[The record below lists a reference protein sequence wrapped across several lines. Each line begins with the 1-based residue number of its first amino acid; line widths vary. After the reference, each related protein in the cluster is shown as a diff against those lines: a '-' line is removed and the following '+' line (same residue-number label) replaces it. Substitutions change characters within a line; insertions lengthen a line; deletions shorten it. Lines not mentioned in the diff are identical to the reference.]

1 MRQEKSGSVGIW
13 LIALLV
19 VAWGIMAIPKGI
31 LIFIVV
37 VGLIV
42 VVTIVVSN
50 ANSPKSK
57 VLSNKPEKTL
67 SEIIGPPKK
76 IPKNPVGWSKS
87 VSNTEVF
94 FRSSDSENDPQDNGY
109 RIPSPPPGVGKAEW
123 IAADKSVSIAGLT
136 IPGGLFYFGTGL
148 KNKYGQID
156 PCLINPNLR
165 VAQDGDLMV
174 SQLGYWSSYH
184 EISPTARRA
193 YLKWLAGGRQ
203 HLKADIGFVFLFFYG
218 LERRAIAGMYDD
230 IDAHQDRPAIVA
242 EVKRLLSIYG
252 DKSSSFKRYASEL
265 LDWLFLAA
273 QPKQLYL
280 QPVPYFPN
288 TYELPGY
295 MRLAL
300 GQAAVDKA
308 PLPVDLVLAWLKLD
322 LNFYR
327 RTPATR
333 CTTQFDQLF
342 RERYAEVFDAGYVLP
357 RNKTRFKYVYRPAT
371 ASLRGYDEVNLN
383 FGDIPDI
390 SVLTAPVKKIQTL
403 IDQCVVELEP
413 YSRFLGR
420 NPGSTV
426 ALEGML
432 LLPPSLWPDAARNK
446 LTSLRSKLA
455 GNMLALSFGELIS
468 LFGGTEAL
476 SKDKAQG
483 LARALEAS
491 HIGIEPNVL
500 AGAKTP
506 TAEDMVIL
514 FSDEANLL
522 LSPETSAY
530 RAAMLT
536 LQLASALAN
545 ADGDFSKEEVK
556 HLEDQVHAWHHLTP
570 SHRQRL
576 LAHLRLLTIS
586 PVSLPSLKKKVEVLD
601 VTSKEAIAAFI
612 ATLSQ
617 ADGVVS
623 PSEVKFLEKLYK
635 TLGVEPKRVF
645 SDLHASATGSRAST
659 SAEATVGFTLDAA
672 RIAKLQKDTDKVSAL
687 LANIFKEEE
696 VTPVVAVSE
705 PEDEDVKS
713 TTHLLGLDTAHSSLA
728 RMLLSRPHWTRAE
741 LEDVASDLELMLD
754 GALEQINEAA
764 FDAYDIPF
772 TEGDDPIEV
781 SVDVLEKIEG

>member
-109 RIPSPPPGVGKAEW
+109 RIPSPPPGIGKAEW
-123 IAADKSVSIAGLT
+123 ITADKSVTIAGLI
-136 IPGGLFYFGTGL
+136 IPGGLFYFGAGL

-165 VAQDGDLMV
+165 VAQDGDLTV

-203 HLKADIGFVFLFFYG
+203 HPKADIGFVFLFFYG

-230 IDAHQDRPAIVA
+230 IDAYQDRSVIVA

-265 LDWLFLAA
+265 LDWLFLAG

-280 QPVPYFPN
+280 EPVPDFPN

-390 SVLTAPVKKIQTL
+390 SVLTAPVKKIQML

-413 YSRFLGR
+413 YSRYLGR
-420 NPGSTV
+420 NPGATN

-432 LLPPSLWPDAARNK
+432 LLPPSLWPEAARNK
-446 LTSLRSKLA
+446 LTSMRSKLA

-468 LFGGTEAL
+468 LFGGTEVL

-483 LARALEAS
+483 LARALETS
-491 HIGIEPNVL
+491 HIGMEPNVL

-506 TAEDMVIL
+506 AAEDMVIL
-514 FSDEANLL
+514 FSHDANLL

-536 LQLASALAN
+536 LQLASALAS
-545 ADGDFSKEEVK
+545 ADGDFSEAEVR
-556 HLEDQVHAWHHLTP
+556 HLQDQVHAWHHLTP

-586 PVSLPSLKKKVEVLD
+586 PVSLPSLKKKVEALD
-601 VTSKEAIAAFI
+601 VVSKEAIAAFI

-623 PSEVKFLEKLYK
+623 PSEVKFLEK
-635 TLGVEPKRVF
+635 
-645 SDLHASATGSRAST
+645 
-659 SAEATVGFTLDAA
+659 
-672 RIAKLQKDTDKVSAL
+672 
-687 LANIFKEEE
+687 
-696 VTPVVAVSE
+696 
-705 PEDEDVKS
+705 
-713 TTHLLGLDTAHSSLA
+713 
-728 RMLLSRPHWTRAE
+728 
-741 LEDVASDLELMLD
+741 
-754 GALEQINEAA
+754 
-764 FDAYDIPF
+764 
-772 TEGDDPIEV
+772 
-781 SVDVLEKIEG
+781 